1 MEQSKKEEYIWRLKI
16 LKRQYPGKLVS
27 LDVSNLEFVPLP
39 NLIALYDNSVDKIKN
54 DEKLNELVLF
64 YLKFL
69 ITLDLLRKTQN
80 FTNPDAIKQFF
91 QQEIIILDENKI
103 CDKVLTLSEQ
113 LRNDLNDIKVG
124 LFDQDLINFVEIL
137 ESTNYTN
144 YIDILNIHENWCNL
158 MCERHGIHG
167 IHRDMFLL

>member
-1 MEQSKKEEYIWRLKI
+1 MEQSKEEYIWKLKI

-54 DEKLNELVLF
+54 NEKLNKLVLS

-91 QQEIIILDENKI
+91 QQEIIILNENRI
-103 CDKVLTLSEQ
+103 CDKVLTLSKQ
-113 LRNDLNDIKVG
+113 LQNDLNDIKVD
-124 LFDQDLINFVEIL
+124 LFDQDLINFVELL
-137 ESTNYTN
+137 ESTNNTN
-144 YIDILNIHENWCNL
+144 YIDILNTHESWCDF
-158 MCERHGIHG
+158 MCEKHGIDG
-167 IHRDMFLL
+167 IDRNMFLL